1 MRGALGTS
9 SDDLDLGMLDATA
22 VVTFLAAQ
30 RTLQDEGFQGRGAL
44 AMTGMAFA
52 GEASTVR
59 C

>member
-1 MRGALGTS
+1 
-9 SDDLDLGMLDATA
+9 MLDATA